1 MEKVSVPRRP
11 VLEKVENRM
20 ILADG
25 SAKLFRGKGTFG
37 NILWKNGDCEL
48 TAFTDHLVASHGR
61 CKNMI
66 SFDDKNLHTL
76 SEKAWRKLEAELKDV
91 AREKKKGKKKYIN
104 RSKQC

>member
-37 NILWKNGDCEL
+37 NIL
-48 TAFTDHLVASHGR
+48 
-61 CKNMI
+61 
-66 SFDDKNLHTL
+66 
-76 SEKAWRKLEAELKDV
+76 
-91 AREKKKGKKKYIN
+91 
-104 RSKQC
+104 